1 VQLRSLRTV
10 QWRNL
15 DAGRFDFSPGVNVLI
30 GGKGQG
36 KTNVLEA
43 VQYLALGRSHRGAR
57 DDEIVRFGADHFF
70 VQGDGEGDAGES
82 FSIEAGFTPPRSKKL
97 KVDGRSVARLT
108 DLTGTLA
115 CVSFG
120 PEDTELARGAPEH
133 RRRYVDY
140 ALAETSRPSLEV
152 LADYKRALQ
161 QRGALLRSNASEA
174 TIEHGLTVWDDE
186 IIRLGSKVIRRRAEA
201 LVDLGPRVRE
211 LYATLTGGLQLHM
224 RYAVQAIGESLDTDS
239 ELAGLLSDAASD
251 AVAMTFRQ
259 RLQGRRTAERLR
271 KQNLVGPHRDDIEM
285 QLSGQ
290 DLRRFGSQGQCRAA
304 AVALKM
310 AQAEFIL
317 ARRND
322 RPIVVLDD
330 VFAEFDEDRARA
342 LWEMV
347 CQQYQTFL
355 AVPRKSDLAF
365 GEGDAMF
372 EVHAGLVERTK

>member
-15 DAGRFDFSPGVNVLI
+15 ESGRFEFSPGVNVFL
-30 GGKGQG
+30 GGNGQG
-36 KTNVLEA
+36 KTNFLEA
-43 VQYLALGRSHRGAR
+43 VQYLALGRSHRGSR
-57 DDEIVRFGADHFF
+57 DDEIVQFGADHFF

-97 KVDGRSVARLT
+97 KVDGRPVARLT
-108 DLTGTLA
+108 DLTGVLA

-152 LADYKRALQ
+152 LADYKRALT
-161 QRGALLRSNASEA
+161 QRGALLRSNASDA

-186 IIRLGSKVIRRRAEA
+186 IVRLGSKVIRRRAEA

-211 LYATLTGGLQLHM
+211 LYATLTGGLQLQL
-224 RYAVQAIGESLDTDS
+224 RYAVQAIGESLDADS
-239 ELAGLLSDAASD
+239 ELSGLLSDAAND
-251 AVAMTFRQ
+251 AVTTAFRQ
-259 RLQGRRTAERLR
+259 RLLSRRTAERVR
-271 KQNLVGPHRDDIEM
+271 KQNLVGPHRDDVEL
-285 QLSGQ
+285 QVNGQ

-355 AVPRKSDLAF
+355 AVPRRSDLAF

-372 EVHAGLVERTK
+372 EVKAGQVEHTR